1 MIFDTSRRLDVQR
14 SKVEVNDREDMNR
27 PPRTLTFDRTLGT
40 LLLALG
46 VGLGGCIGHHEP
58 DDQRVIVF
66 KHGKLAGDE
75 RRFDQ
80 LLREFEQRHPGVTVQ
95 NELLPSSTDQ
105 QHQFYAINLEGRQPA
120 FDLFAVDVIWAQEF
134 ARAGWIQN
142 LDAFVPVNRD
152 EFFAAAIAAAT
163 YRGSLYAVPWYLDAG
178 VLFYRRDLLA
188 RYGFAPPQTWSEL
201 VKSTARILEGEQD
214 PSLKGFLWTGKQY
227 EGLVCVALEFI
238 WSHGGTLFET
248 EADLSTKEAQVR
260 LAAAG
265 RALGFMRELIVSGVS
280 PPTVATTDEET
291 ARHLFADGRAVYMRN
306 WPYAWT
312 LLQQTDSPVRA
323 RVGLAPLPSAPGER
337 SASAL
342 GGWLLAIPT
351 GARHAQDA
359 AELLKFLVS
368 PAVQRRM
375 AIELGYKPAYR
386 KLYRDPVLL
395 EVQPW
400 LTELYPVYE
409 SARPRLV
416 SPYYLMLSQ
425 IVQPELSAAVVGRK
439 RPDDALKSVRHQIKD
454 ILSYDSAY
462 DSFGGTIV
470 DDGGDRR
477 AGRRMSTSPSPNGRL
492 GPQDP
497 PEQRPRSSGHSSL
510 LVRR

>member
-1 MIFDTSRRLDVQR
+1 MSRQSRTSKL
-14 SKVEVNDREDMNR
+14 E
-27 PPRTLTFDRTLGT
+27 LTLGT
-40 LLLALG
+40 LLLAA
-46 VGLGGCIGHHEP
+46 GLGFTGCIGHHESG
-58 DDQRVIVF
+58 DERVVVF

-80 LLREFEQRHPGVTVQ
+80 LLREFEQRHPGVTVR

-120 FDLFAVDVIWAQEF
+120 FDLFAVDVIWVQEF

-142 LDAFVPVNRD
+142 LDAFVPVNRQ
-152 EFFAAAIAAAT
+152 EFFAAAVGAAT
-163 YRGSLYAVPWYLDAG
+163 FRGSLYAVPWYLDAG

-188 RYGFAPPQTWSEL
+188 RYGFSPPRTWSEL
-201 VKSTARILEGEQD
+201 VESTTRILQAEHD

-248 EADLSTKEAQVR
+248 EADLSTNEASAR
-260 LAAAG
+260 AAAAV

-351 GARHAQDA
+351 GARHADDA

-368 PAVQRRM
+368 PEVQRRM

-386 KLYRDPVLL
+386 SLYRDPVLL

-439 RPDDALKSVRHQIKD
+439 RPDDALRSVRHQIAD

-462 DSFGGTIV
+462 GSSGRTIV
-470 DDGGDRR
+470 DDGGQRR
-477 AGRRMSTSPSPNGRL
+477 DPRTMSSHPSPNGWL
-492 GPQDP
+492 ELQDP
-497 PEQRPRSSGHSSL
+497 SQQRQGLSGHSSL
-510 LVRR
+510 LVRRSLR